1 MGIALAGRRWIG
13 KAAPVGLFKR
23 KPKDDFKAMAKKRRD
38 DEEEPWFAGDD
49 DGPELSVETGIGSN
63 LRRSRR
69 DDR

>member
-1 MGIALAGRRWIG
+1 M
-13 KAAPVGLFKR
+13 GLFRK
-23 KPKDDFKAMAKKRRD
+23 KPKDDFKAMAKQRRD
-38 DEEEPWFAGDD
+38 EEEEPWFAGDD